1 MVMLHKRTWV
11 LLLVVLG
18 LRLVLQG
25 WDYQTSSSSPHPDE
39 RQVGYV
45 SERATTWFADPGF
58 YAYGSLHFQAVRAA
72 TGLLFLKGD
81 SRSLL
86 MGGRALSLVASMLA
100 IILGW
105 FLAHRV
111 WGRRTGELFLILVA
125 WVPLD
130 LQQSH
135 FATVE
140 AHHAVWVMAAL
151 AACFWFA
158 SRGNNLSAAATG
170 AAIGASLAVK
180 VSSLALV
187 VPLGVALVIVMR
199 RQDLLETIRLC
210 AVAIAVGVA
219 VFWFC
224 QPWAFSGGE
233 FPFAVLVP
241 VVVLAV
247 TLQFART
254 QKGVPRL
261 ALFGVGVFAA
271 MVTAEQIA
279 RLMGVGGDGGA
290 AFFSIALNPGY
301 LRGVGE
307 QVAMV
312 VGEADLP
319 YVRVYHGTLP
329 VLYPLRE
336 LALWGLGP
344 VLLAAVLIGSGA
356 GVTRVF
362 KRWRRWLAMS
372 WTPGFTLLLIL
383 LAWLIPMAV
392 RLSTLQVKYLRYWEP
407 LVVPG
412 TLVAAWWLVR
422 MRPRHRRFATA
433 AVIAG
438 TVLWGLGFVWAF
450 IEPHPHRTAAR
461 WLSPLIE
468 TDQVVAYEHW
478 DETLD
483 LQPPDG
489 PVERIDLPSYNL
501 PDHSEKSLLWCGQLA
516 RADWVVLTSNRVR
529 RTVLANP
536 ERFPLTGR
544 LYRLLLAGEAGF
556 TPVARVDRGPR
567 ILGLFAPVQHADESF
582 VNYDFP
588 RVLIFRRTAEVS
600 PEELTERVQRPLPYL
615 EDLDFRALEEH
626 FVDPLPAIDPV
637 PSGIRQVWDL
647 AIWAAVFGA
656 LCLATWAILLPT
668 LRRLPDAGIGL
679 ALATGWI
686 VPSWVMWF
694 GSELDLWSTGAA
706 TASWIFIAIIA
717 AGGLSLSLR
726 WREASR
732 ILKRR
737 RSVII
742 KVAAVAASVGLLF
755 LLVRL
760 YNPAIH
766 WGEKPMDFSFLN
778 SFVRS
783 ASWPPME
790 PWMAGMSLHYYYF
803 GEVLAAFPI
812 LVAGCSTGV
821 GYNLMSATIPALG
834 AGVLAG
840 FGLLLTRRW
849 RWFAA
854 GVLPLLVLISGNF
867 EWLWELDL
875 ARAGRWFDMWWATSR
890 VIPGFAIDEYPL
902 WTAIFAD
909 LHGHFIALPV
919 VLTALGWGWLCVAEN
934 RRGWIP
940 AAVLC
945 GLCVAVLVATNPWDL
960 FILTATLGLGTIA
973 ASRRPEIGL
982 GRLMAAAAVS
992 LVAAAPFI
1000 VELVVGISAGAGG
1013 GRGLFF
1019 TDADFAPWWVLFR
1032 HFGVFLVPLVALAL
1046 TLIGRRV
1053 WIVIPAAAVG
1063 VAAGLSFGS
1072 GAAAA
1077 AMGVTVLL
1085 FVAAV
1090 RSPDRLIRLGWS
1102 LAALGTMAIAFCERF
1117 TLIDRMNTVFKV
1129 YNGIWLLLAIA
1140 LATMLLREGGW
1151 RRRLLLAVWL
1161 PLQMVALVNLPL
1173 GVAQGWMQPR
1183 MSSPRPTLDGQAFL
1197 AEEAPQT
1204 WFLVRALQGVAEP
1217 GDAVAE
1223 AAGMSYNRFTRIAMH
1238 TGQPTVVGWE
1248 WHLKQRGQS
1257 QLEINARFADLETL
1271 YAGVNPYHRRAVLD
1285 RYQVAWVVL
1294 GDIERQGYSLPGS
1307 DPLAGVPGL
1316 LRFAE
1321 FDGAVLYRVL
1331 PNTSATRAPV
1341 IPTVDLP
1348 AGIEVVGRVPERSAD
1363 VIRSLAL
1370 DETGASVILRDGSLV
1385 DLDVVA
1391 RESALFDPPPCSPMT
1406 SVARRRAERWTACG
1420 DGSVWVRRRE
1430 GEPWTGAGRIEGA
1443 VHLTAADEVWAWGET
1458 GLWKHLGGIR
1468 WQPSFEGP
1476 VSAAAARGPGVAWSD
1491 GRSVWVGRD
1500 GSQMQVDGDLEDIR
1514 ALAWQGPVLWA
1525 LDKTGLHKSAGALL
1539 RWRRGF
1545 EGLESVVAAEGSLT
1559 RLWLVL
1565 DDGVILETSSLAC
1578 TSPWQS
1584 SDGVSPRG
1592 LDEPRGLG
1600 VSSDGWFVVADT
1612 QHHRLRWYSAQGLC
1626 MDTEGTEGS
1635 GPGEFLEPSGLALAA
1650 DGTLA
1655 VADTWNGRVQL
1666 FLSDGTTKVL
1676 KNEYYGPRGLLW
1688 APDGSLVV
1696 ADTGN
1701 RRLMRCR
1708 PPTWQAEPLAVLSGS
1723 VVGLAWAGGL
1733 MAAAIP
1739 SEGVIALVNPTDGSV
1754 VRSLDVPGWAGG
1766 DQQEGYL
1773 AMLPSGLLAA
1783 SAPTPGEIWLI
1794 DPAGVE
1800 PPRLLKGGLEGVTAL
1815 ALLPDGQLLVSQTWK
1830 NRLVKIPIE
1839 P

>member
-1 MVMLHKRTWV
+1 MLPKRTWV

-25 WDYQTSSSSPHPDE
+25 WDWQTSSSSPHPDE

-58 YAYGSLHFQAVRAA
+58 YAYGSLHFQAVRAT
-72 TGLLFLKGD
+72 TGVLFLGGG
-81 SRSLL
+81 SRGLIV
-86 MGGRALSLVASMLA
+86 GGRTLSLVASMLA
-100 IILGW
+100 IILAW

-111 WGRRTGELFLILVA
+111 WGRRTGELFLMLVA
-125 WVPLD
+125 WIPLD

-140 AHHAVWVMAAL
+140 GHHAVWVMAAL
-151 AACFWFA
+151 AACFWLTF
-158 SRGNNLSAAATG
+158 RCDNPSAAATG

-187 VPLGVALVIVMR
+187 VPLAVALVIVMR
-199 RQDLLETIRLC
+199 RRGLLEAIRLC
-210 AVAIAVGVA
+210 AVAISVGVA

-224 QPWAFSGGE
+224 QPWAFTGGR
-233 FPFAVLVP
+233 FPFAVLGP
-241 VVVLAV
+241 MVVLAV
-247 TLQFART
+247 LLQIARS

-271 MVTAEQIA
+271 MVTAEQLA
-279 RLMGVGGDGGA
+279 RFMGVGGEGA
-290 AFFSIALNPGY
+290 AALFSVALNPDY

-312 VGEADLP
+312 MGEADLP
-319 YVRVYHGTLP
+319 YVRVYNGTLP

-336 LALWGLGP
+336 LAFWGLGP
-344 VLLAAVLIGSGA
+344 LLLAAVLIGSGA
-356 GVTRVF
+356 GVTTVL

-383 LAWLIPMAV
+383 LAWLIPMTV

-422 MRPRHRRFATA
+422 MRQRHRRFVVA

-438 TVLWGLGFVWAF
+438 TVLWGLGYVWAF

-461 WLSPLIE
+461 WLSPLID

-483 LQPPDG
+483 LRPPGG

-501 PDHSEKSLLWCGQLA
+501 PDHSDKSLLWCGQLA
-516 RADWVVLTSNRVR
+516 RADWIVLTSNRVR

-536 ERFPLTGR
+536 ERFPITGR
-544 LYRLLLAGEAGF
+544 LYRLLLSGEAGF

-567 ILGLFAPVQHADESF
+567 ILGLFAPVQQADESF

-588 RVLIFRRTAEVS
+588 RVLIFRRTGDVL

-615 EDLDFRALEEH
+615 EDLDFKALEAR
-626 FVDPLPAIDPV
+626 FVEPLPSINPV
-637 PSGIRQVWDL
+637 PSGFRQFWDL
-647 AIWAAVFGA
+647 VIWTVVFGA
-656 LCLATWAILLPT
+656 LCLATWAIFLTT

-694 GSELDLWSTGAA
+694 GSELGLWSTGAT
-706 TASWIFIAIIA
+706 TASWIFLVIIA
-717 AGGLSLSLR
+717 AGGLGLSIR
-726 WREASR
+726 WREAET
-732 ILKRR
+732 ILRQR
-737 RSVII
+737 QNVIS
-742 KVAAVAASVGLLF
+742 KVVAVVVVVGLLF
-755 LLVRL
+755 LVVRL
-760 YNPAIH
+760 FNPAIH

-778 SFVRS
+778 SFVQS
-783 ASWPPME
+783 ASWPPGE

-812 LVAGCSTGV
+812 LVAGCSAGV
-821 GYNLMSATIPALG
+821 GYNLMSASIPALS
-834 AGVLAG
+834 AAVLAG

-854 GVLPLLVLISGNF
+854 CVLPLLVLISGNF

-919 VLTALGWGWLCVAEN
+919 VLAVLGWGWLCADEQ
-934 RRGWIP
+934 RKHWLP
-940 AAVLC
+940 AAVVC
-945 GLCVAVLVATNPWDL
+945 GLCVAALVATNPWDL

-973 ASRRPEIGL
+973 ISTRPEIGL
-982 GRLMAAAAVS
+982 GRLTAAAVVS
-992 LVAAAPFI
+992 LAAAAPFI
-1000 VELVVGISAGAGG
+1000 VELVVGINAGAGG

-1032 HFGVFLVPLVALAL
+1032 HFGLFLTPLVVLAV
-1046 TLIGRRV
+1046 TLIGRSL
-1053 WIVIPAAAVG
+1053 WTVILAAGIGAI
-1063 VAAGLSFGS
+1063 AGLSFGS
-1072 GAAAA
+1072 EAAAA
-1077 AMGVTVLL
+1077 ALAVTALL
-1085 FVAAV
+1085 LVVA
-1090 RSPDRLIRLGWS
+1090 RRTPDRLMRLGWS
-1102 LAALGTMAIAFCERF
+1102 LAALGTTAIAFCERF
-1117 TLIDRMNTVFKV
+1117 TLIDRMNTVFKI
-1129 YNGIWLLLAIA
+1129 YNGAWLLMAIA
-1140 LATMLLREGGW
+1140 LATMLLRVSGW
-1151 RRRLLLAVWL
+1151 RRRLLIAVWI
-1161 PLQMVALVNLPL
+1161 PLQAVALVNLPL
-1173 GVAQGWMQPR
+1173 GIAQGWLQPR

-1197 AEEAPQT
+1197 AAKAPET
-1204 WFLVRALQGVAEP
+1204 WFLVRALQGAAEP
-1217 GDAVAE
+1217 RDAVAE
-1223 AAGMSYNRFTRIAMH
+1223 AAGISYSRYTRIAMH
-1238 TGQPTVVGWE
+1238 TGQPTVVGWD

-1257 QLEINARFADLETL
+1257 DAEIRARFADLETL
-1271 YAGVNPYHRRAVLD
+1271 YAGVNPRDRRAVLD

-1294 GDIERQGYSLPGS
+1294 AAVERQSYSLTGP
-1307 DPLAGVPGL
+1307 DPMAGVPGL

-1321 FDGAVLYRVL
+1321 LDGAVLYRVL
-1331 PNTSATRAPV
+1331 PNTTFTAAPV
-1341 IPTVDLP
+1341 QTTVELP
-1348 AGIEVVGRVPERSAD
+1348 AGVEVVGRIPERSAE
-1363 VIRSLAL
+1363 VVRSLAL
-1370 DETGASVILRDGSLV
+1370 DESGATAILLDGSMV

-1391 RESALFDPPPCSPMT
+1391 QEVAVLDPPGCTPLT
-1406 SVARRRAERWTACG
+1406 AVARRGAQRWAACG
-1420 DGSVWVRRRE
+1420 DGGLWHRV
-1430 GEPWTGAGRIEGA
+1430 GAGTAWTSVGRIPGVEH
-1443 VHLTAADEVWAWGET
+1443 VSVADEVWAWGEA
-1458 GLWKHLGGIR
+1458 GLWKYQGGTR
-1468 WQPSFEGP
+1468 WEQTFSGA
-1476 VSAAAARGPGVAWSD
+1476 VSAAAARGPGAAWSD
-1491 GRSVWVGRD
+1491 GRSVWVGRN
-1500 GSQMQVDGDLEDIR
+1500 GSQLLVKGDLDDIR

-1525 LDKTGLHKSAGALL
+1525 LDGTGLHKSAGAVM

-1545 EGLESVVAAEGSLT
+1545 EGLESVIAVEGSLT

-1565 DDGVILETSSLAC
+1565 DDGVILEIASVAC

-1584 SDGVSPRG
+1584 SDGVSLRG

-1600 VSSDGWFVVADT
+1600 VSPDGWFVVADT

-1626 MDTEGTEGS
+1626 MDTEGAEGS

-1666 FLSDGTTKVL
+1666 LLPDGTTEVL
-1676 KNEYYGPRGLLW
+1676 KNDFYGPRGLLW
-1688 APDGSLVV
+1688 EPDGSLVV

-1708 PPTWQAEPLAVLSGS
+1708 PPKWQPESLAVLSGP

-1733 MAAAIP
+1733 MAVAVP

-1754 VRSLDVPGWAGG
+1754 VRTLDVPGWSGG

-1800 PPRLLKGGLEGVTAL
+1800 SPQLLRGGLEGVTAL
-1815 ALLPDGQLLVSQTWK
+1815 ALLPDGRLLASQTWN
-1830 NRLVKIPIE
+1830 NRLVKIAIGP
-1839 P
+1839 

>member
-1 MVMLHKRTWV
+1 MVMLTKRTWI

-25 WDYQTSSSSPHPDE
+25 WDHQSTSSSPHPDE

-45 SERATTWFADPGF
+45 SERTTSWFVDPGF

-72 TGLLFLKGD
+72 TGALFLRGD
-81 SRSLL
+81 GRSLL
-86 MGGRALSLVASMLA
+86 AGGRALSLAASMLA

-111 WGRRTGELFLILVA
+111 WGRRTGELFLLLAA

-135 FATVE
+135 YATVE

-151 AACFWFA
+151 AACTWFA
-158 SRGNNLSAAATG
+158 TRGNDLSAAAAG

-187 VPLGVALVIVMR
+187 LPLGIALAIVAQRRDIV
-199 RQDLLETIRLC
+199 EAIRLF
-210 AVAIAVGVA
+210 AVAVSVGIA

-224 QPWAFSGGE
+224 QPWAFSAGR
-233 FPFAVLVP
+233 FPFAVLAP
-241 VVVLAV
+241 FVVLAV
-247 TLQFART
+247 TLRIARSS
-254 QKGVPRL
+254 KGAPRL
-261 ALFGVGVFAA
+261 ALYGVGAFAA
-271 MVTAEQIA
+271 MVTGEQIA
-279 RLMGVGGDGGA
+279 RLLGVGGDGGA
-290 AFFSIALNPGY
+290 ALFNVALNPAY

-329 VLYPLRE
+329 ILYPLRE

-344 VLLAAVLIGSGA
+344 VLLAAALIGSGA
-356 GVTRVF
+356 GVTTVL
-362 KRWRRWLAMS
+362 KRWRRWLAAR
-372 WTPGFTLLLIL
+372 WNPGFTLLLIL

-392 RLSTLQVKYLRYWEP
+392 RLSTLQVKYLRYWQP

-412 TLVAAWWLVR
+412 TLVVAWWLVR
-422 MRPRHRRFATA
+422 LRSRHRRFATA
-433 AVIAG
+433 TVVAA

-450 IEPHPHRTAAR
+450 VEPHPHRTAAR

-468 TDQVVAYEHW
+468 TGQVVAYEHW

-483 LQPPDG
+483 LRPPGG

-501 PDHSEKSLLWCGQLA
+501 PDRSDKSLLWCNQLA

-567 ILGLFAPVQHADESF
+567 ILGLFAPVQNADESF

-600 PEELTERVQRPLPYL
+600 PEELTERIQRPLPYL
-615 EDLDFRALEEH
+615 EDLGFRALEAR
-626 FVDPLPAIDPV
+626 FVEPLPSIAPE
-637 PSGIRQVWDL
+637 PSGIRQAWDL

-656 LCLATWAILLPT
+656 LCLATWGILLPI
-668 LRRLPDAGIGL
+668 LKRMPDAGIGL

-694 GSELDLWSTGAA
+694 GSELGLWPTGAV
-706 TASWIFIAIIA
+706 TASWIFIAVISV
-717 AGGLSLSLR
+717 GGLSLSLR
-726 WREASR
+726 WREAVR
-732 ILKRR
+732 ILRR
-737 RSVII
+737 RRRVIA
-742 KVAAVAASVGLLF
+742 KVAAVTVAVGLLF
-755 LLVRL
+755 LVVRA

-783 ASWPPME
+783 PSWPPME

-854 GVLPLLVLISGNF
+854 GVLPLLVLLSGNF

-875 ARAGRWFDMWWATSR
+875 GRAGRWFDMWWATSR

-902 WTAIFAD
+902 WTSIFAD

-919 VLTALGWGWLCVAEN
+919 VLAALGWAWLSIAGD
-934 RRGWIP
+934 RRGWVP

-945 GLCVAVLVATNPWDL
+945 GLCVAALVATNPWDL
-960 FILTATLGLGTIA
+960 FILTSTLGLGTIA
-973 ASRRPEIGL
+973 VSRRPEIGL
-982 GRLMAAAAVS
+982 GRLAAAAAVS
-992 LVAAAPFI
+992 LVAAAPFV
-1000 VELVVGISAGAGG
+1000 VELVVGINAGAGG

-1019 TDADFAPWWVLFR
+1019 TDADFAPWWVLVR
-1032 HFGVFLVPLVALAL
+1032 HFGIFLVPLVVLAVGSL
-1046 TLIGRRV
+1046 GRRA
-1053 WIVIPAAAVG
+1053 WIVIPAAALG
-1063 VAAGLSFGS
+1063 IGAGLSFGS

-1077 AMGVTVLL
+1077 ALAVTALL
-1085 FVAAV
+1085 FVTAV
-1090 RSPDRLIRLGWS
+1090 ASADRLIRLGWS
-1102 LAALGTMAIAFCERF
+1102 LAALGTLAIAFCERF
-1117 TLIDRMNTVFKV
+1117 TLIDRMNTVFKI

-1140 LATMLLREGGW
+1140 LATMLLREGG
-1151 RRRLLLAVWL
+1151 RRRRVLVAVWL

-1173 GVAQGWMQPR
+1173 GIAQGWLQPR

-1204 WFLVRALQGVAEP
+1204 WFLVRALQGVAKP
-1217 GDAVAE
+1217 DDAVAE
-1223 AAGMSYNRFTRIAMH
+1223 AAGMSYNRYTRIAMH

-1257 QLEINARFADLETL
+1257 QFEINARFADLETL
-1271 YAGVNPYHRRAVLD
+1271 YAGVNPYGRRAVLD
-1285 RYQVAWVVL
+1285 RYDVAWVVL
-1294 GDIERQGYSLPGS
+1294 GDLERQSYSLSAP

-1321 FDGAVLYRVL
+1321 HDGAVLYRVL
-1331 PNTSATRAPV
+1331 PDTAAARAQVTPA
-1341 IPTVDLP
+1341 IELP
-1348 AGIEVVGRVPERSAD
+1348 AGIEAVGMVPERSSD

-1370 DETGASVILRDGSLV
+1370 DDTGASVILRDGSLV

-1391 RESALFDPPPCSPMT
+1391 REVEVLDPPPCGPMT
-1406 SVARRRAERWTACG
+1406 SVARRRAERWTACA
-1420 DGSVWVRRRE
+1420 DGSLWVRQGAGR
-1430 GEPWTGAGRIEGA
+1430 PWTAAGRIEGA
-1443 VHLTAADEVWAWGET
+1443 VHLTAADEVFAWGGT
-1458 GLWKHLGGIR
+1458 GLWQHLGGTR
-1468 WQPSFEGP
+1468 WRRSFEGP
-1476 VSAAAARGPGVAWSD
+1476 VARRPHGARGWPGATAAR
-1491 GRSVWVGRD
+1491 
-1500 GSQMQVDGDLEDIR
+1500 
-1514 ALAWQGPVLWA
+1514 
-1525 LDKTGLHKSAGALL
+1525 
-1539 RWRRGF
+1539 
-1545 EGLESVVAAEGSLT
+1545 
-1559 RLWLVL
+1559 
-1565 DDGVILETSSLAC
+1565 
-1578 TSPWQS
+1578 
-1584 SDGVSPRG
+1584 
-1592 LDEPRGLG
+1592 
-1600 VSSDGWFVVADT
+1600 
-1612 QHHRLRWYSAQGLC
+1612 
-1626 MDTEGTEGS
+1626 
-1635 GPGEFLEPSGLALAA
+1635 
-1650 DGTLA
+1650 
-1655 VADTWNGRVQL
+1655 
-1666 FLSDGTTKVL
+1666 
-1676 KNEYYGPRGLLW
+1676 
-1688 APDGSLVV
+1688 
-1696 ADTGN
+1696 
-1701 RRLMRCR
+1701 
-1708 PPTWQAEPLAVLSGS
+1708 SGS
-1723 VVGLAWAGGL
+1723 VATDRRCRST
-1733 MAAAIP
+1733 AI
-1739 SEGVIALVNPTDGSV
+1739 LKT
-1754 VRSLDVPGWAGG
+1754 
-1766 DQQEGYL
+1766 
-1773 AMLPSGLLAA
+1773 
-1783 SAPTPGEIWLI
+1783 SAPWRGRGRSSGPSTR
-1794 DPAGVE
+1794 PASTRA
-1800 PPRLLKGGLEGVTAL
+1800 PARF
-1815 ALLPDGQLLVSQTWK
+1815 
-1830 NRLVKIPIE
+1830 
-1839 P
+1839 

>member
-1 MVMLHKRTWV
+1 MLRKRTWV
-11 LLLVVLG
+11 LLLIVLG

-25 WDYQTSSSSPHPDE
+25 WDHQTTSSSPHPDE

-45 SERATTWFADPGF
+45 SERATTWFTDPDF

-72 TGLLFLKGD
+72 TGVLFLRGD
-81 SRSLL
+81 GRSLL
-86 MGGRALSLVASMLA
+86 LGGRALSLAASMLA
-100 IILGW
+100 IMLGW

-111 WGRRTGELFLILVA
+111 WGRRTGELFLLLVA

-158 SRGNNLSAAATG
+158 SGGNNLSAAAVG

-180 VSSLALV
+180 VSSLALI
-187 VPLGVALVIVMR
+187 VPLAVVLVIVWR
-199 RQDLLETIRLC
+199 RQDLLEAIRLF
-210 AVAIAVGVA
+210 AVALAVGVA

-224 QPWAFSGGE
+224 QPWAFSGGG
-233 FPFAVLVP
+233 FPFAVLAP

-247 TLQFART
+247 TLQIARS

-279 RLMGVGGDGGA
+279 RLMGVGGEGGA
-290 AFFSIALNPGY
+290 AFFSVALNPGY

-344 VLLAAVLIGSGA
+344 LLLAAVIIGSGA
-356 GVTRVF
+356 GVTRIL
-362 KRWRRWLAMS
+362 KRWRRWFATR

-412 TLVAAWWLVR
+412 TLVVAWWLVR

-433 AVIAG
+433 AVVAG
-438 TVLWGLGFVWAF
+438 TVLWGLGYVWAF
-450 IEPHPHRTAAR
+450 VEPHPHRTAAR

-468 TDQVVAYEHW
+468 TEQVVAYEHW

-483 LQPPDG
+483 LRPPDG

-501 PDHSEKSLLWCGQLA
+501 PDHSDKSLLWGNQLA
-516 RADWVVLTSNRVR
+516 RADWVVLTSHRVR

-556 TPVARVDRGPR
+556 TPVARVDRAPR
-567 ILGLFAPVQHADESF
+567 IFGLFAPVQQADESF

-615 EDLDFRALEEH
+615 EDLDFRALEDR
-626 FVDPLPAIDPV
+626 FVDPLPSIDPV
-637 PSGIRQVWDL
+637 PSGVRQAWDL

-656 LCLATWAILLPT
+656 LCLATWAILFPSLK
-668 LRRLPDAGIGL
+668 RLPDAGFGL

-694 GSELDLWSTGAA
+694 GSELGLWPTGAA

-726 WREASR
+726 WREAER
-732 ILKRR
+732 ILRRR
-737 RSVII
+737 RSVIS
-742 KVAAVAASVGLLF
+742 KVAAVVGLVGLLF
-755 LLVRL
+755 LVVRL

-778 SFVRS
+778 SFVQS
-783 ASWPPME
+783 QSWPPME

-854 GVLPLLVLISGNF
+854 AVLPLLVMISGNF

-875 ARAGRWFDMWWATSR
+875 GRAGRWFDMWWATSR

-919 VLTALGWGWLCVAEN
+919 VLTVLGWGWLLVDEN
-934 RRGWIP
+934 RKGWIP
-940 AAVLC
+940 SAVLC
-945 GLCVAVLVATNPWDL
+945 GLCVAALVATNPWDL

-973 ASRRPEIGL
+973 VSPRPEIGL
-982 GRLMAAAAVS
+982 GRLTAAAAVS

-1032 HFGVFLVPLVALAL
+1032 HFGLFLVPLVALAL
-1046 TLIGRRV
+1046 VSLGQRV
-1053 WIVIPAAAVG
+1053 WIVIPVAVTG
-1063 VAAGLSFGS
+1063 IAVGLSFGS

-1077 AMGVTVLL
+1077 ALAVTALL
-1085 FVAAV
+1085 FIAAV
-1090 RSPDRLIRLGWS
+1090 SSPDRLIRLGWS

-1151 RRRLLLAVWL
+1151 RRRLLVAVWL

-1173 GVAQGWMQPR
+1173 GIAQGWMQPR
-1183 MSSPRPTLDGQAFL
+1183 MNSPRPTLDGQAFL

-1204 WFLVRALQGVAEP
+1204 WFLARALQGVAEAD
-1217 GDAVAE
+1217 DAVAE
-1223 AAGMSYNRFTRIAMH
+1223 AAGMSYNRYTRIAMH

-1271 YAGVNPYHRRAVLD
+1271 YAGVNPYNRRAVLD
-1285 RYQVAWVVL
+1285 RYKVEWVVL
-1294 GDIERQGYSLPGS
+1294 ADIERQTYSLSGP

-1316 LRFAE
+1316 LRFAQHE
-1321 FDGAVLYRVL
+1321 GAVLYRVL
-1331 PNTSATRAPV
+1331 PNTAASRAPV
-1341 IPTVDLP
+1341 IPTALLP
-1348 AGIEVVGRVPERSAD
+1348 AGIEVVGRIPERSAD

-1370 DETGASVILRDGSLV
+1370 DEFGASVILRDGSLM

-1391 RESALFDPPPCSPMT
+1391 RELEVFDPPPCSPMT

-1420 DGSVWVRRRE
+1420 DGSLVGSSESWRTLDGCGADRRSRSSDRS
-1430 GEPWTGAGRIEGA
+1430 GR
-1443 VHLTAADEVWAWGET
+1443 
-1458 GLWKHLGGIR
+1458 GLGL
-1468 WQPSFEGP
+1468 
-1476 VSAAAARGPGVAWSD
+1476 
-1491 GRSVWVGRD
+1491 GRD
-1500 GSQMQVDGDLEDIR
+1500 GSVE
-1514 ALAWQGPVLWA
+1514 A
-1525 LDKTGLHKSAGALL
+1525 S
-1539 RWRRGF
+1539 WRHQ
-1545 EGLESVVAAEGSLT
+1545 VAAE
-1559 RLWLVL
+1559 
-1565 DDGVILETSSLAC
+1565 
-1578 TSPWQS
+1578 P
-1584 SDGVSPRG
+1584 
-1592 LDEPRGLG
+1592 
-1600 VSSDGWFVVADT
+1600 
-1612 QHHRLRWYSAQGLC
+1612 
-1626 MDTEGTEGS
+1626 
-1635 GPGEFLEPSGLALAA
+1635 
-1650 DGTLA
+1650 
-1655 VADTWNGRVQL
+1655 
-1666 FLSDGTTKVL
+1666 
-1676 KNEYYGPRGLLW
+1676 
-1688 APDGSLVV
+1688 
-1696 ADTGN
+1696 
-1701 RRLMRCR
+1701 
-1708 PPTWQAEPLAVLSGS
+1708 
-1723 VVGLAWAGGL
+1723 
-1733 MAAAIP
+1733 
-1739 SEGVIALVNPTDGSV
+1739 
-1754 VRSLDVPGWAGG
+1754 
-1766 DQQEGYL
+1766 
-1773 AMLPSGLLAA
+1773 
-1783 SAPTPGEIWLI
+1783 
-1794 DPAGVE
+1794 
-1800 PPRLLKGGLEGVTAL
+1800 
-1815 ALLPDGQLLVSQTWK
+1815 
-1830 NRLVKIPIE
+1830 
-1839 P
+1839 

>member
-1 MVMLHKRTWV
+1 MLPKRTWV

-25 WDYQTSSSSPHPDE
+25 WDYGTSSSSTHPDE

-45 SERATTWFADPGF
+45 SERATNWFADPGF
-58 YAYGSLHFQAVRAA
+58 YAYGSLHFQAVRAV
-72 TGLLFLKGD
+72 TGLLLIGDD

-86 MGGRALSLVASMLA
+86 VGGRALSLAASMLA
-100 IILGW
+100 ILLGW
-105 FLAHRV
+105 MLAHRV
-111 WGRRTGELFLILVA
+111 WGRRTGELFLLLVA

-130 LQQSH
+130 LQQSQ

-140 AHHAVWVMAAL
+140 SHHAVWVVAAL

-158 SRGNNLSAAATG
+158 SRGDNLSAAATG

-187 VPLGVALVIVMR
+187 APLGVALVIVMR
-199 RQDLLETIRLC
+199 RQDLIEAIRLC
-210 AVAIAVGVA
+210 AVAVAVGVA
-219 VFWFC
+219 AFWFC
-224 QPWAFSGGE
+224 QPWAFVDGG
-233 FPFAVLVP
+233 FPFAVLAP
-241 VVVLAV
+241 VVVLAAA
-247 TLQFART
+247 LQVARS
-254 QKGVPRL
+254 QKGVSRL

-271 MVTAEQIA
+271 MVTGEQLA

-290 AFFSIALNPGY
+290 AFFSVAFNPGY

-312 VGEADLP
+312 MGEADLP

-329 VLYPLRE
+329 VLYPLKE
-336 LALWGLGP
+336 LVLWGLGP
-344 VLLAAVLIGSGA
+344 LMAAAVLIGSGA
-356 GVTRVF
+356 GATRIL
-362 KRWRRWLAMS
+362 KRWRRWLAVS

-392 RLSTLQVKYLRYWEP
+392 RLSTLEVKYLRYWEP

-422 MRPRHRRFATA
+422 LRRRRRRFAVA
-433 AVIAG
+433 AVAAG
-438 TVLWGLGFVWAF
+438 TILWGLAFVWAF
-450 IEPHPHRTAAR
+450 VEPHPHRTAAR
-461 WLSPLIE
+461 WLGMMIE
-468 TDQVVAYEHW
+468 AEQVVAYEHW

-483 LQPPDG
+483 LRPKDG
-489 PVERIDLPSYNL
+489 PVERIDLPSYDL
-501 PDHSEKSLLWCGQLA
+501 RDDSDKSLRWCGQLA

-567 ILGLFAPVQHADESF
+567 IFGLFAPVQLADESF

-588 RVLIFRRTAEVS
+588 RVVIFRRTAEVS

-615 EDLDFRALEEH
+615 EDLDFRALEDR
-626 FVDPLPAIDPV
+626 FVEPLPAVNPV
-637 PSGIRQVWDL
+637 PTGIRQAWDL

-656 LCLATWAILLPT
+656 LGLAIWTIFLPT
-668 LRRLPDAGIGL
+668 LKRLPDAGIGL

-686 VPSWVMWF
+686 VPAWVMWF
-694 GSELDLWSTGAA
+694 GSEVGLWPTGAA
-706 TASWIFIAIIA
+706 TASSIFIVVIA
-717 AGGLSLSLR
+717 AGGFGLVKR
-726 WREASR
+726 RREAWS

-737 RSVII
+737 RRAIVGV
-742 KVAAVAASVGLLF
+742 VAAAAAVGLLF
-755 LLVRL
+755 LVVRL
-760 YNPAIH
+760 FNPAIH

-783 ASWPPME
+783 TSWPPME

-812 LVAGCSTGV
+812 LVTGCSTGV
-821 GYNLMSATIPALG
+821 GYNLMSAAIPALG
-834 AGVLAG
+834 AAVLAG
-840 FGLLLTRRW
+840 FGLLLTRRR

-854 GVLPLLVLISGNF
+854 AVLPLLVLLSGNL

-875 ARAGRWFDMWWATSR
+875 GRAGRWFDMWWATSR

-909 LHGHFIALPV
+909 LHGHFIALPI
-919 VLTALGWGWLCVAEN
+919 VLTVLGWGWLCTDEN
-934 RRGWIP
+934 RKGWIP
-940 AAVLC
+940 PAVLC

-960 FILTATLGLGTIA
+960 FIVTAALGLGTTA
-973 ASRRPEIGL
+973 VSRRPEIGL
-982 GRLMAAAAVS
+982 GRLTAAALVS
-992 LVAAAPFI
+992 LVAAAPFV

-1019 TDADFAPWWVLFR
+1019 TDADFAPWWVLLR
-1032 HFGVFLVPLVALAL
+1032 HFGVFLVPLVVLGVVS
-1046 TLIGRRV
+1046 IGRRG

-1063 VAAGLSFGS
+1063 IVAGLSFGS

-1077 AMGVTVLL
+1077 ALAVTALL

-1090 RSPDRLIRLGWS
+1090 RTRDRLLRLGWS
-1102 LAALGTMAIAFCERF
+1102 LAALATMAVAFCERF
-1117 TLIDRMNTVFKV
+1117 TLIDRMNTVFKI

-1140 LATMLLREGGW
+1140 LATMLLRERGW
-1151 RRRLLLAVWL
+1151 RLRVLVAVWL

-1173 GVAQGWMQPR
+1173 GVAQGWLQPR
-1183 MSSPRPTLDGQAFL
+1183 MISPRPTLDGQAFL
-1197 AEEAPQT
+1197 AEKAPQT
-1204 WFLVRALQGVAEP
+1204 WFLVRALQGAAAA

-1223 AAGMSYNRFTRIAMH
+1223 AAGISYNRYTRIVMH
-1238 TGQPTVVGWE
+1238 TGQPTVVGWD

-1257 QLEINARFADLETL
+1257 QLEITARFADLETL
-1271 YAGVNPYHRRAVLD
+1271 YAGANPHARRAVLD

-1294 GDIERQGYSLPGS
+1294 ADIERQGYGLPGP

-1316 LRFAE
+1316 LRFAGH
-1321 FDGAVLYRVL
+1321 DGAVLYRVL
-1331 PNTSATRAPV
+1331 PNTVSTEAPFK
-1341 IPTVDLP
+1341 PTVELP
-1348 AGIEVVGRVPERSAD
+1348 AGIEVVGRVPERSVD
-1363 VIRSLAL
+1363 VVRSLAL
-1370 DETGASVILRDGSLV
+1370 DESGATAVLRDGSIV
-1385 DLDVVA
+1385 DLDLMAQEIAV
-1391 RESALFDPPPCSPMT
+1391 LDPPPCSPT
-1406 SVARRRAERWTACG
+1406 TAVARRGPERWTVCG
-1420 DGSVWVRRRE
+1420 DGGLWIRRE
-1430 GEPWTGAGRIEGA
+1430 AGAPWTGAGRIEGA
-1443 VHLTAADEVWAWGET
+1443 ENLTAADEVWAWGGT
-1458 GLWKHLGGIR
+1458 GLWKHLGGTR
-1468 WQPSFEGP
+1468 WQQTSRAA
-1476 VSAAAARGPGVAWSD
+1476 VSAAAARGPGIAWSD
-1491 GRSVWVGRD
+1491 GSTVWVGRE
-1500 GSQMQVDGDLEDIR
+1500 GSEMQVHGSLEDIR

-1525 LDKTGLHKSAGALL
+1525 LDATGLHKSAGAVL

-1545 EGLESVVAAEGSLT
+1545 DGLESVAAAEGSST

-1565 DDGVILETSSLAC
+1565 DDGLILETSSLAC
-1578 TSPWQS
+1578 TSPWQPA
-1584 SDGVSPRG
+1584 DGTSLRG

-1600 VSSDGWFVVADT
+1600 VSPDGWFVVADT

-1626 MDTEGTEGS
+1626 MDTEGVEGS

-1666 FLSDGTTKVL
+1666 LLPDGTTKVL
-1676 KNEYYGPRGLLW
+1676 KNDYYGPRGLLW

-1708 PPTWQAEPLAVLSGS
+1708 PPEWHAESLAILPGP

-1733 MAAAIP
+1733 IAVAVP
-1739 SEGVIALVNPTDGSV
+1739 SEGVVALVDPTGGTV
-1754 VRSLDVPGWAGG
+1754 VRNLEVPGWSAG

-1773 AMLPSGLLAA
+1773 AMLPSGELAA
-1783 SAPTPGEIWLI
+1783 SAPTPGEIWLV

-1800 PPRLLKGGLEGVTAL
+1800 PPRLLRDGLEGVTAL
-1815 ALLPDGQLLVSQTWK
+1815 ALLPDGQLLASLTWQ
-1830 NRLVKIPIE
+1830 NRLAKIGIE
-1839 P
+1839 R